1 MDDLMTGPE
10 AAELC
15 GVSPIT
21 IRSWKRRGIL
31 APAGLDE
38 RGRPLYRHL
47 DIAEAEH
54 ATRARAHRTPGRR
67 AA

>member
-1 MDDLMTGPE
+1 MHLLTGPE

-15 GVSPIT
+15 GVDPST
-21 IRSWKRRGIL
+21 IRQWKRRGQL

-38 RGRPLYRHL
+38 RGRPLYTQL
-47 DIAEAEH
+47 AVALAER
-54 ATRARAHRTPGRR
+54 ATRDRARRDVGQR